1 MWSMLFQ
8 TIVAPI
14 LVGVVLALFTYW
26 LDKRDDD

>member
-8 TIVAPI
+8 TIVAPT